1 MRGRVRKRRTSFKQ
15 SKKTGKTLQR
25 SSVRRPETQN
35 CSVVIDNSLLS
46 EDAKRTMQ
54 HVNGT
59 NNVLPSPQDPPSSK
73 NNNEV
78 ESLISSLT
86 QLYIEFYHNHFSDI
100 TIRSNIY
107 FSSRLFK

>member
-15 SKKTGKTLQR
+15 SKKTGKILQR

-78 ESLISSLT
+78 GRLISSLT
-86 QLYIEFYHNHFSDI
+86 QLYNEF
-100 TIRSNIY
+100 
-107 FSSRLFK
+107 